1 MKRGSKVFKSLF
13 TISIFSL
20 GAGFSV
26 QLILCGLY
34 VSAVMVPE
42 DPALWLLLALYM
54 ASETLGTGVLLFA
67 GSIPLQVLVFG
78 KMKRE
83 DPDVYPLSAVGIGIG
98 ISVSTAMWAGEWDWR
113 LFALLVPTA
122 FFFGGMWWNRIGLPR
137 LNEDGI
143 SA

>member
-1 MKRGSKVFKSLF
+1 M

-42 DPALWLLLALYM
+42 DPALWLLLALYT
-54 ASETLGTGVLLFA
+54 ASETLGVGVLLFA
-67 GSIPLQVLVFG
+67 GSISLQVLVFG

-83 DPDVYPLSAVGIGIG
+83 DPDAYPLTAVGIGIG
-98 ISVSTAMWAGEWDWR
+98 ISVSAGVWAGDWDWR
-113 LFALLVPTA
+113 LFALMVPAA

-137 LNEDGI
+137 LDGDGI
-143 SA
+143 TA

>member
-1 MKRGSKVFKSLF
+1 MYKSLL
-13 TISIFSL
+13 TISIYSL

-34 VSAVMVPE
+34 VSAMIVPE
-42 DPALWLLLALYM
+42 DPVLWLLLALYV
-54 ASETLGTGVLLFA
+54 ASETWWVGALLFA

-83 DPDVYPLSAVGIGIG
+83 EPDVYPLTAVGIGIG
-98 ISVSTAMWAGEWDWR
+98 MLAFVEIWLGIWDWR
-113 LFALLVPTA
+113 LFALMVPAA

-137 LNEDGI
+137 LGEKGI
-143 SA
+143 SL